1 MRVSRNTLDGPIG
14 YADIDTLPQAAVNS
28 RRWPGSR
35 RILVI
40 LILSSERV
48 GEASDGG
55 DGSGVLSAW
64 GGELWRVCCID

>member
-1 MRVSRNTLDGPIG
+1 MMCVRQWLIVGSLTL
-14 YADIDTLPQAAVNS
+14 AAVNS

-35 RILVI
+35 SSLVILI